1 MNKSFDDVLILK
13 HDWTVGQIVKDF
25 VVSEVIVLDN
35 SYEIPAMCAH
45 MDDELIS
52 TLLKQNYLTLYGVF
66 DNNGRIHINIDDF
79 NRLKKYLGDE
89 DTTNDCTR
97 LISSKIIYLRK
108 NILLSEIIVY
118 YILLLMQIIKSQLAK

>member
-13 HDWTVGQIVKDF
+13 YDWTVGQIVKDF
-25 VVSEVIVLDN
+25 VVSDVIVLDN

-66 DNNGRIHINIDDF
+66 DNRGRIHINIDDF

-89 DTTNDCTR
+89 DTTNDW
-97 LISSKIIYLRK
+97 SSYRYRFCENIDWRCIDKRTPEDIRK
-108 NILLSEIIVY
+108 DFWTKVVNH
-118 YILLLMQIIKSQLAK
+118 K

>member
-1 MNKSFDDVLILK
+1 MIETFDKVIILK
-13 HDWTVGQIVKDF
+13 RDWTVGQIVKDF
-25 VVSEVIVLDN
+25 VVSDVIVLDN

-66 DNNGRIHINIDDF
+66 DNRGRIHINIDDF

-89 DTTNDCTR
+89 DANDWLNYRYRFYENIDWRCIDRHTPED
-97 LISSKIIYLRK
+97 IRK
-108 NILLSEIIVY
+108 DFWVKVVNH
-118 YILLLMQIIKSQLAK
+118 K